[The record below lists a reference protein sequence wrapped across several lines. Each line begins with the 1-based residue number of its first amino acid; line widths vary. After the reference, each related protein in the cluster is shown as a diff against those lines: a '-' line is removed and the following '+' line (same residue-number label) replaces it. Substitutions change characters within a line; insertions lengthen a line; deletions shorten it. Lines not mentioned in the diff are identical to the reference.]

1 MMKRRTTGLLAAAT
15 MIAGS
20 RAFAQPAR
28 PTVVLVHGAFA
39 DGSSWNGV
47 IRHLTDEGY
56 PVMAAANPLRSL
68 SGDADALDAA
78 LSSLPMPV
86 VLVGHSYGGSV
97 ISMAAR
103 GRSNVK
109 ALVFVSAFAPTR
121 GESATALSGRFPG
134 STLGSA
140 LAQPVP
146 LPGGGND
153 LYVRHDRFHE
163 QFAADV
169 PAAMA
174 GLMAATQRP
183 VTDTA
188 LSDPAGEPAW
198 TSIPSWFIY
207 GDRDRNIPPQALA
220 FMAERASSRRTVVV
234 RGASHVPMIS
244 HPHAVAEIIQRAAIE
259 T

>member
-121 GESATALSGRFPG
+121 GNRQRRFPADFPAVR
-134 STLGSA
+134 SA
-140 LAQPVP
+140 RLSLSPFPCLA
-146 LPGGGND
+146 
-153 LYVRHDRFHE
+153 
-163 QFAADV
+163 
-169 PAAMA
+169 
-174 GLMAATQRP
+174 AATICMSG
-183 VTDTA
+183 TTA
-188 LSDPAGEPAW
+188 STNSLPRMCRQQWPA
-198 TSIPSWFIY
+198 
-207 GDRDRNIPPQALA
+207 
-220 FMAERASSRRTVVV
+220 
-234 RGASHVPMIS
+234 
-244 HPHAVAEIIQRAAIE
+244 
-259 T
+259 